1 MISRPCRSS
10 ARARASTSKADSV
23 PSRLIDGANLMS
35 AFSSCDVVAGII
47 RDGRHHR
54 RSLTPGAIADI
65 STAMK
70 RLVFVAALV
79 LVTGTA
85 EAQLGNV
92 NPVALPPNS
101 TAQPFGKDPH
111 PFNNVPGWAP
121 VMRVFDVSARTA
133 WLPVEVVQP
142 GSLSPIVE
150 YRRVTPPGR
159 RRSCITTLALCHRRW
174 GR

>member
-85 EAQLGNV
+85 EARSEEHTSELQSQSNIVCRLLLEKKKILIDI
-92 NPVALPPNS
+92 VA
-101 TAQPFGKDPH
+101 
-111 PFNNVPGWAP
+111 
-121 VMRVFDVSARTA
+121 
-133 WLPVEVVQP
+133 
-142 GSLSPIVE
+142 
-150 YRRVTPPGR
+150 
-159 RRSCITTLALCHRRW
+159 
-174 GR
+174 